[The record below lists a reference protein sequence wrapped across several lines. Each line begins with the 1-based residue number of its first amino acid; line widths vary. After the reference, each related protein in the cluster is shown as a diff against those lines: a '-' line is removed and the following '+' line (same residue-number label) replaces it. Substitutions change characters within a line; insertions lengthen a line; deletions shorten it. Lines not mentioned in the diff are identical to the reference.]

1 MMDYLKNNP
10 KLVQFGIVLIVFFI
24 LMSMTGEYKD
34 IILLRDGFANKVNS
48 GEIDAIASFSDSFRM
63 ILSGQLP
70 PQLIRLPELNFFN
83 PVTNTSILFKLI
95 ALVTILGLLFRNY
108 FTTTKITRDLPIDWF
123 KENWTKLFVYIP
135 AGVIVGFL
143 ILPTLMNWFF
153 GDITTSSFWSM
164 NQIINDSA
172 EFVMYEW
179 WPVEI
184 YDPEIEDYDDSA
196 MIKEITRG
204 FSRSILFA
212 IEFIREILLGGI
224 KTIVAFTS
232 WDWSDANEW
241 AVWPALP
248 WTVVSAS
255 AIMIGYYLSGRG
267 LAILAAFSTIYISVF
282 GQWEPSMET
291 LSFVLVAA
299 PVSFILGLG
308 FGVWAYKSK
317 TTETVLM
324 PLLNVA
330 QTMPHFSYLVP
341 VMVFFG
347 VGDHAGAIATIIFAT
362 PPMIRLTLLGL
373 KKVSPEVLDA
383 GMMSGC
389 NNYQLMS
396 KVLIPTARRDILI
409 GVNQVIM
416 QCLAMAVIASFIG
429 AKGLGFNLLLA
440 LNQLKIGQAL
450 ELGICIVLIAVFL
463 DKLSLAWANKQTDYF
478 ADLPFIERHKY
489 AVSFAVILVVGSLL
503 AILGTFLFK
512 DGINYLYM
520 IPHNKGYTSQLF
532 WQSGVDWIWD
542 TFFFSLQGFNT
553 WLIQD
558 VLITMKTA
566 YLSMPVIATFTL
578 VMGVG
583 YIIGGIRSALIVG
596 GFLLVIALLQWWERA
611 LITAYMASFG
621 VIVSGII
628 GITVGTLCARSKLAS
643 KIILLV
649 CDTFQTFPSFIYLIP
664 VIMLFGVTDT
674 SVLIAVIVY
683 ATIPATRYT
692 VEGLNS
698 VPDALQDAG
707 SMSGVNRMQRW
718 LKIELP
724 LAFPHIMLGLNQTV
738 IFALFMVIIGAMIGT
753 DDLGQFILKALSDRQ
768 GIGNGLLLGL
778 CVAFIGLAVD
788 HLIQTWATKRR
799 KLLGID

>member
-1 MMDYLKNNP
+1 MEFLKNNP
-10 KLVQFGIVLIVFFI
+10 KLLQFGIVLIVFFI
-24 LMSMTGEYKD
+24 LMSMTGEYHD

-48 GEIDAIASFSDSFRM
+48 GEIDAIVGFSESFRM

-70 PQLIRLPELNFFN
+70 PQLVRLPELNFFN
-83 PVTNTSILFKLI
+83 PVTDTSIVFKLI
-95 ALVTILGLLFRNY
+95 ALLTILGLLFRN
-108 FTTTKITRDLPIDWF
+108 FLLTTKETRDLPIVWF
-123 KENWTKLFVYIP
+123 KQNWTKLFVYIP
-135 AGVIVGFL
+135 AGIIVGFL
-143 ILPTLMNWFF
+143 ILPTLLNWFF

-184 YDPEIEDYDDSA
+184 YDPDIEDYDESA
-196 MIKEITRG
+196 MVKEITRG

-232 WDWSDANEW
+232 WEWSDANEW
-241 AVWPALP
+241 AVWPGLP

-255 AIMIGYYLSGRG
+255 AIMIGYFLSGRG

-282 GQWEPSMET
+282 GQWEPAMET

-299 PVSFILGLG
+299 PISFILGLSL
-308 FGVWAYKSK
+308 GVWAYKSK

-373 KKVSPEVLDA
+373 KKVSPEVIDA

-389 NNYQLMS
+389 NNFQLMS
-396 KVLIPTARRDILI
+396 KVLIPSARRDILI

-489 AVSFAVILVVGSLL
+489 AVSFAAILFVGTLL
-503 AILGTFLFK
+503 AYLGTFLFR

-558 VLITMKTA
+558 VLIPMKTA

-583 YIIGGIRSALIVG
+583 YIIGGIRSALVVG

-621 VIVSGII
+621 VIVSGLI
-628 GITVGTLCARSKLAS
+628 GITVGSLCARSKIAS

-692 VEGLNS
+692 VEGLTS
-698 VPDALQDAG
+698 VPQALQDAG

-718 LKIELP
+718 LKIEMP
-724 LAFPHIMLGLNQTV
+724 LALPHIMLGLNQTV
-738 IFALFMVIIGAMIGT
+738 VFALFMVIIGAMIGT
-753 DDLGQFILKALSDRQ
+753 DDLGQFILKALSDKQ

-788 HLIQTWATKRR
+788 HLIQTWATQRR

>member
-1 MMDYLKNNP
+1 MEFLKNNP
-10 KLVQFGIVLIVFFI
+10 KLLQFGIVLIVFFI
-24 LMSMTGEYKD
+24 LMSMTGEYHD

-48 GEIDAIASFSDSFRM
+48 GEIDAIVGFSESFRM
-63 ILSGQLP
+63 LLNGQLP
-70 PQLIRLPELNFFN
+70 PQLVRLPELNFFN
-83 PVTNTSILFKLI
+83 PVTDTSLVFKII
-95 ALVTILGLLFRNY
+95 ALLTILGLLFKN
-108 FTTTKITRDLPIDWF
+108 FLLTTKVTRDVPIVWF
-123 KENWTKLFVYIP
+123 KQNWTKLFVYIP
-135 AGVIVGFL
+135 AGIIVGFL
-143 ILPTLMNWFF
+143 ILPTLLNWFF
-153 GDITTSSFWSM
+153 DDITTSSFWSM

-232 WDWSDANEW
+232 WEWSDANEW
-241 AVWPALP
+241 AVWPGLP

-299 PVSFILGLG
+299 PISFILGLSL
-308 FGVWAYKSK
+308 GVWAYKSK

-396 KVLIPTARRDILI
+396 KVLIPSARRDILI

-478 ADLPFIERHKY
+478 ADLPFLQRHKY
-489 AVSFAVILVVGSLL
+489 SFSFLVILFVGILL
-503 AILGTFLFK
+503 AYLGTFLFK

-553 WLIQD
+553 WLIQG
-558 VLITMKTA
+558 VLIPMKTA

-578 VMGVG
+578 VMGIG
-583 YIIGGIRSALIVG
+583 YIIGGIRSALVVG

-621 VIVSGII
+621 VLVSGLI
-628 GITVGTLCARSKLAS
+628 GITVGSLCARSKIAS
-643 KIILLV
+643 KVILLV

-692 VEGLNS
+692 VEGLTS
-698 VPDALQDAG
+698 VPQALQDAG

-718 LKIELP
+718 LKIEMP
-724 LAFPHIMLGLNQTV
+724 LALPHIMLGLNQTV
-738 IFALFMVIIGAMIGT
+738 VFALFMVIIGAMIGT
-753 DDLGQFILKALSDRQ
+753 DDLGQFILKALSDKQ

-788 HLIQTWATKRR
+788 HLIQTWAKQRR

>member
-1 MMDYLKNNP
+1 MEFLKNNP
-10 KLVQFGIVLIVFFI
+10 KLLQFGIVLIVFFI
-24 LMSMTGEYKD
+24 LMSMTGEYHD

-48 GEIDAIASFSDSFRM
+48 GEIDAVVGLSESFRM

-70 PQLIRLPELNFFN
+70 PQLVRLPELNFFN
-83 PVTNTSILFKLI
+83 PVTDTSIVFKLL
-95 ALVTILGLLFRNY
+95 ALLTILGLLFRN
-108 FTTTKITRDLPIDWF
+108 FLLTTKETRDLPIVWF
-123 KENWTKLFVYIP
+123 KQNWTKLFVYIP
-135 AGVIVGFL
+135 AGIIVGFL
-143 ILPTLMNWFF
+143 ILPTLLNWFF
-153 GDITTSSFWSM
+153 GDITTSSFWTM

-179 WPVEI
+179 WPIEI
-184 YDPEIEDYDDSA
+184 YDPDIEDYDESA
-196 MIKEITRG
+196 MVKEITRG

-232 WDWSDANEW
+232 WEWSDANEW
-241 AVWPALP
+241 AVWPGLP

-255 AIMIGYYLSGRG
+255 AIMIGYFLSGRG

-282 GQWEPSMET
+282 GQWEPAMET

-299 PVSFILGLG
+299 PISFILGLSL
-308 FGVWAYKSK
+308 GVWAYKSK

-373 KKVSPEVLDA
+373 KKVSPEVIDA

-396 KVLIPTARRDILI
+396 KVLIPSARRDILI

-489 AVSFAVILVVGSLL
+489 AVSFAAILFVGTLL
-503 AILGTFLFK
+503 AYLGTFLFR

-558 VLITMKTA
+558 VLIPMKTA

-583 YIIGGIRSALIVG
+583 YIIGGIRSALVVG

-621 VIVSGII
+621 VIVSGLI
-628 GITVGTLCARSKLAS
+628 GITVGSLCARNKIAS

-692 VEGLNS
+692 VEGLTS
-698 VPDALQDAG
+698 VPQALQDAG

-718 LKIELP
+718 LKIEMP
-724 LAFPHIMLGLNQTV
+724 LALPHIMLGLNQTV
-738 IFALFMVIIGAMIGT
+738 VFALFMVIIGAMIGT
-753 DDLGQFILKALSDRQ
+753 DDLGQFILKALSDKQ

-788 HLIQTWATKRR
+788 HLIQTWATQRR

>member
-1 MMDYLKNNP
+1 MEFLKNNP
-10 KLVQFGIVLIVFFI
+10 KLLQFGIVLIVFFI
-24 LMSMTGEYKD
+24 LMSMTGEYHD
-34 IILLRDGFANKVNS
+34 IILLRDGFANKVKS
-48 GEIDAIASFSDSFRM
+48 GEIDAIVGFSESFRM

-70 PQLIRLPELNFFN
+70 PQLVRLPELNFFN
-83 PVTNTSILFKLI
+83 PVTDTSIVFKLI
-95 ALVTILGLLFRNY
+95 ALLTILGLLFRK
-108 FTTTKITRDLPIDWF
+108 FLLTTKQTRDLPIVWF
-123 KENWTKLFVYIP
+123 KQNWTKLFVYIP
-135 AGVIVGFL
+135 AGIIVGFL
-143 ILPTLMNWFF
+143 ILPTLLNWFF
-153 GDITTSSFWSM
+153 GDITTSSFWTM

-179 WPVEI
+179 WPIEI
-184 YDPEIEDYDDSA
+184 YDPDIEDYDESA
-196 MIKEITRG
+196 MVKEITRG

-232 WDWSDANEW
+232 WEWSDANEW
-241 AVWPALP
+241 AVWPGLP

-255 AIMIGYYLSGRG
+255 AIMIGYFLSGRG

-282 GQWEPSMET
+282 GQWEPAMET

-299 PVSFILGLG
+299 PISFILGLSL
-308 FGVWAYKSK
+308 GVWAYKSK

-389 NNYQLMS
+389 SNYQLMY
-396 KVLIPTARRDILI
+396 KVTIPTARRDILI

-440 LNQLKIGQAL
+440 LNNLKIGQAL
-450 ELGICIVLIAVFL
+450 ELGICIVLIAVLL

-478 ADLPFIERHKY
+478 ADKPFLYRHKY
-489 AVSFAVILVVGSLL
+489 SISLL
-503 AILGTFLFK
+503 AILFGGSLLAYLGSFIFK

-520 IPHNKGYTSQLF
+520 IPHNKGFTSQLF
-532 WQSGVDWIWD
+532 WQAGVDWIWD
-542 TFFFSLQGFNT
+542 TFFYSLQGFNT
-553 WLIQD
+553 WLIVD
-558 VLITMKTA
+558 VLIPMKGA
-566 YLSMPVIATFTL
+566 FLSMPVIATFSL

-596 GFLLVIALLQWWERA
+596 SFLMFIALLEWWDRA

-621 VIVSGII
+621 VIVSGLI
-628 GITVGTLCARSKLAS
+628 GITVGSLSARSRLAS

-692 VEGLNS
+692 VEGLTS
-698 VPDALQDAG
+698 VPQDLQDAG

-718 LKIELP
+718 LKIEMP

-738 IFALFMVIIGAMIGT
+738 VFALFMVIIGAMIGT
-753 DDLGQFILKALSDRQ
+753 EDLGQFIMKALSDKQ

-788 HLIQTWATKRR
+788 HLIQTWATQRR

>member
-1 MMDYLKNNP
+1 MEFLKNNP
-10 KLVQFGIVLIVFFI
+10 KLLQFGIVLIVFFI
-24 LMSMTGEYKD
+24 LMSMTGEYHD
-34 IILLRDGFANKVNS
+34 IILLRDGFANKVKS
-48 GEIDAIASFSDSFRM
+48 GEIDAIVGLSESFRM

-70 PQLIRLPELNFFN
+70 PQLVRLPELNFFN
-83 PVTNTSILFKLI
+83 PVTDTSIVFKLI
-95 ALVTILGLLFRNY
+95 ALLTILGLLFRK
-108 FTTTKITRDLPIDWF
+108 FLLTTKETRDLPIVWF
-123 KENWTKLFVYIP
+123 KQNWTKLFVYIP
-135 AGVIVGFL
+135 AGIIVGFL
-143 ILPTLMNWFF
+143 ILPTLLNWFF
-153 GDITTSSFWSM
+153 GDITTSSFWTM

-179 WPVEI
+179 WPIEI
-184 YDPEIEDYDDSA
+184 YDPDIEDYDESA
-196 MIKEITRG
+196 MVKEITRG

-232 WDWSDANEW
+232 WEWSDANEW
-241 AVWPALP
+241 AVWPGLP

-255 AIMIGYYLSGRG
+255 AIMIGYFLSGRG

-282 GQWEPSMET
+282 GQWEPAMET

-299 PVSFILGLG
+299 PISFILGLSL
-308 FGVWAYKSK
+308 GVWAYKSK

-373 KKVSPEVLDA
+373 KKVSPEVIDA

-389 NNYQLMS
+389 NNFQLMS
-396 KVLIPTARRDILI
+396 KVLIPSARRDILI

-489 AVSFAVILVVGSLL
+489 AVSFAAILFVGTLL
-503 AILGTFLFK
+503 AYLGTFLFR

-558 VLITMKTA
+558 VLIPMKTA

-621 VIVSGII
+621 VIVSGLI
-628 GITVGTLCARSKLAS
+628 GITVGSLCARNKIAS

-692 VEGLNS
+692 VEGLTS
-698 VPDALQDAG
+698 VPQALQDAG

-718 LKIELP
+718 LKIEMP
-724 LAFPHIMLGLNQTV
+724 LALPHIMLGLNQTV
-738 IFALFMVIIGAMIGT
+738 VFALFMVIIGAMIGT
-753 DDLGQFILKALSDRQ
+753 DDLGQFILKALSDKQ

-788 HLIQTWATKRR
+788 HLIQTWATQRR

>member
-1 MMDYLKNNP
+1 MEFIKNNP
-10 KLVQFGIVLIVFFI
+10 KLLQFGFVLIVFFI
-24 LMSMTGEYKD
+24 LMSMTGEYHD
-34 IILLRDGFANKVNS
+34 IILLRDGFANKVKS
-48 GEIDAIASFSDSFRM
+48 GEIDAIVGFSESFRM

-70 PQLIRLPELNFFN
+70 PQLVRLPELNFFN
-83 PVTNTSILFKLI
+83 PVTDTSIVFKLI
-95 ALVTILGLLFRNY
+95 ALLTILGLLFRK
-108 FTTTKITRDLPIDWF
+108 FLLTTKETRDLPIVWF
-123 KENWTKLFVYIP
+123 KQNWTKLFVYIP
-135 AGVIVGFL
+135 AGIIVGFL
-143 ILPTLMNWFF
+143 ILPTLLNWFF

-184 YDPEIEDYDDSA
+184 YDPDIEDYDESA
-196 MIKEITRG
+196 MVKEITRG

-232 WDWSDANEW
+232 WEWSDANEW
-241 AVWPALP
+241 AVWPGLP

-255 AIMIGYYLSGRG
+255 AIMIGYFLSGRG

-282 GQWEPSMET
+282 GQWEPAMET

-299 PVSFILGLG
+299 PISFILGLSL
-308 FGVWAYKSK
+308 GVWAYKSK

-373 KKVSPEVLDA
+373 KKVSPEVIDA

-389 NNYQLMS
+389 NNFQLMS
-396 KVLIPTARRDILI
+396 KVLIPSARRDILI

-489 AVSFAVILVVGSLL
+489 AVSFAAILFVGTLL
-503 AILGTFLFK
+503 AYLGTFLFR

-558 VLITMKTA
+558 VLIPMKTA

-621 VIVSGII
+621 VIVSGLI
-628 GITVGTLCARSKLAS
+628 GITVGSLCARNKIAS

-692 VEGLNS
+692 VEGLTS
-698 VPDALQDAG
+698 VPQALQDAG

-718 LKIELP
+718 LKIEMP
-724 LAFPHIMLGLNQTV
+724 LALPHIMLGLNQTV
-738 IFALFMVIIGAMIGT
+738 VFALFMVIIGAMIGT
-753 DDLGQFILKALSDRQ
+753 DDLGQFILKALSDKQ

-788 HLIQTWATKRR
+788 HLIQTWATQRR

>member
-1 MMDYLKNNP
+1 MEFLKNNP
-10 KLVQFGIVLIVFFI
+10 KLIQFGIVLIIFFI
-24 LMSMTGEYKD
+24 LMSMTGEYRD
-34 IILLRDGFANKVNS
+34 IISLRDGFTNKVNS
-48 GEIDAIASFSDSFRM
+48 GEIDAVTGFSESFGMLFR
-63 ILSGQLP
+63 GQLP
-70 PQLIRLPELNFFN
+70 PQFVRIPELSFFN
-83 PVTNTSILFKLI
+83 PVTNTSILYKIL
-95 ALVTILGLLFRNY
+95 ALLTIFGLLFRNY
-108 FTTTKITRDLPIDWF
+108 FLITKVTRDSPTIWF
-123 KENWTKLFVYIP
+123 KQNWSKLFVYVP
-135 AGVIVGFL
+135 AGIIVGFL

-172 EFVMYEW
+172 EFVMYDW
-179 WPVEI
+179 WPIEI
-184 YDPEIEDYDDSA
+184 YDPEIEDYEYSA
-196 MIKEITRG
+196 LIKEITRG

-232 WDWSDANEW
+232 WEWSDANEW

-255 AIMIGYYLSGRG
+255 AIMIGYFLNGRG

-282 GQWEPSMET
+282 GQWEPAMET
-291 LSFVLVAA
+291 LSFVLIAA

-373 KKVSPEVLDA
+373 KKVSPEVIDA

-389 NNYQLMS
+389 SSYQLMF

-440 LNQLKIGQAL
+440 LNQLRIGQAL

-463 DKLSLAWANKQTDYF
+463 DKLSLAWANKQKDYF

-489 AVSFAVILVVGSLL
+489 SVSFLLILLIGSFL
-503 AILGTFLFK
+503 AFIGTFLFK
-512 DGINYLYM
+512 DGINYFYM
-520 IPHNKGYTSQLF
+520 IPHNKGYTSELF

-558 VLITMKTA
+558 VLIPMKTA
-566 YLSMPVIATFTL
+566 YLQMPVIATFTL

-583 YIIGGIRSALIVG
+583 FIIGEIRSALIVG
-596 GFLLVIALLQWWERA
+596 SFLLVIALLQWWDRA

-628 GITVGTLCARSKLAS
+628 GITVGTLCARNKIAS
-643 KIILLV
+643 KAILLV

-683 ATIPATRYT
+683 AVIPPTRYT
-692 VEGLNS
+692 VEGLRN
-698 VPDALQDAG
+698 VPESLLDAAD
-707 SMSGVNRMQRW
+707 MSGTTKLQRMF
-718 LKIELP
+718 KIEFP
-724 LAFPHIMLGLNQTV
+724 LAFPHIMLGVNQCV
-738 IFALFMVIIGAMIGT
+738 VFALFMVIIGAFIGT
-753 DDLGQFILKALSDRQ
+753 EDLGQEIMQQLFS
-768 GIGNGLLLGL
+768 GGNIGSGLMLGL

-788 HLIQTWATKRR
+788 HLIQTWASKRR

>member
-1 MMDYLKNNP
+1 MEFIKNNP
-10 KLVQFGIVLIVFFI
+10 KLLQFGIVLIVFFI
-24 LMSMTGEYKD
+24 LMSMTGEYHD
-34 IILLRDGFANKVNS
+34 IILLRDGFANKVKS
-48 GEIDAIASFSDSFRM
+48 GEIDAIVGFSESFRM

-70 PQLIRLPELNFFN
+70 PQLVRLPELNFFN
-83 PVTNTSILFKLI
+83 PVTDTSIVFKLI
-95 ALVTILGLLFRNY
+95 ALLTILGLLFRK
-108 FTTTKITRDLPIDWF
+108 FLLTTEETRDLPIVWF
-123 KENWTKLFVYIP
+123 KQNWTKLFVYIP
-135 AGVIVGFL
+135 AGIIVGFL
-143 ILPTLMNWFF
+143 ILPTLLNWFF
-153 GDITTSSFWSM
+153 GDITTSSFWTM

-179 WPVEI
+179 WPIEI
-184 YDPEIEDYDDSA
+184 YDPDIEDYDESA
-196 MIKEITRG
+196 MVKEITRG

-232 WDWSDANEW
+232 WEWSDANEW
-241 AVWPALP
+241 AVWPGLP

-255 AIMIGYYLSGRG
+255 AIMIGYFLSGRG

-282 GQWEPSMET
+282 GQWEPAMET

-299 PVSFILGLG
+299 PISFILGLSL
-308 FGVWAYKSK
+308 GVWAYKSK

-373 KKVSPEVLDA
+373 KKVSPEVIDA

-389 NNYQLMS
+389 NNFQLMS
-396 KVLIPTARRDILI
+396 KVLIPSARRDILI

-489 AVSFAVILVVGSLL
+489 AVSFTAILFVGTLL
-503 AILGTFLFK
+503 AYLGTFLFR

-558 VLITMKTA
+558 VLIPMKTA

-583 YIIGGIRSALIVG
+583 YIIGGIRSALVVG

-621 VIVSGII
+621 VIVSGLI
-628 GITVGTLCARSKLAS
+628 GITVGSLCARNKIAS

-692 VEGLNS
+692 VEGLTS
-698 VPDALQDAG
+698 VPQALQDAG

-718 LKIELP
+718 LKIEMP
-724 LAFPHIMLGLNQTV
+724 LALPHIMLGLNQTV
-738 IFALFMVIIGAMIGT
+738 VFALFMVIIGAMIGT
-753 DDLGQFILKALSDRQ
+753 DDLGQFILKALSDKQ

-788 HLIQTWATKRR
+788 HLIQTWATQRR

>member
-1 MMDYLKNNP
+1 MEFLKNNP
-10 KLVQFGIVLIVFFI
+10 KLLQFGIVLIVFFI
-24 LMSMTGEYKD
+24 LMSMTGEYHD
-34 IILLRDGFANKVNS
+34 IILLRDGFANKVKS
-48 GEIDAIASFSDSFRM
+48 GEIDAIVGFSESFRM

-70 PQLIRLPELNFFN
+70 PQLVRLPELNFFN
-83 PVTNTSILFKLI
+83 PVTDTSIVFKLI
-95 ALVTILGLLFRNY
+95 ALLTILGLLFRK
-108 FTTTKITRDLPIDWF
+108 FLLTTKETRDLPIVWF
-123 KENWTKLFVYIP
+123 KQNWTKLFVYIP
-135 AGVIVGFL
+135 AGIIVGFL
-143 ILPTLMNWFF
+143 ILPTLLNWFF
-153 GDITTSSFWSM
+153 GDITTSSFWTM

-179 WPVEI
+179 WPIEI
-184 YDPEIEDYDDSA
+184 YDPDIEDYDESA
-196 MIKEITRG
+196 MVKEITRG

-232 WDWSDANEW
+232 WEWSDANEW
-241 AVWPALP
+241 AVWPGLP

-255 AIMIGYYLSGRG
+255 AIMIGYFLSGRG

-282 GQWEPSMET
+282 GQWEPAMET

-299 PVSFILGLG
+299 PISFILGLSL
-308 FGVWAYKSK
+308 GVWAYKSK

-389 NNYQLMS
+389 SNYQLMY
-396 KVLIPTARRDILI
+396 KVTIPTARRDILI

-440 LNQLKIGQAL
+440 LNNLKIGQAL
-450 ELGICIVLIAVFL
+450 ELGICIVLIAVLL

-478 ADLPFIERHKY
+478 ADKPFLYRHKY
-489 AVSFAVILVVGSLL
+489 SISLL
-503 AILGTFLFK
+503 AILFGGSLLAYLGSFIFK

-520 IPHNKGYTSQLF
+520 IPHNKGFTSQLF
-532 WQSGVDWIWD
+532 WQAGVDWIWD
-542 TFFFSLQGFNT
+542 TFFYSLQGFNT
-553 WLIQD
+553 WLIVD
-558 VLITMKTA
+558 VLIPMKGA
-566 YLSMPVIATFTL
+566 FLSMPVIATFSL

-596 GFLLVIALLQWWERA
+596 SFLMFIALLEWWDRA

-621 VIVSGII
+621 VIVSGLI
-628 GITVGTLCARSKLAS
+628 GITVGSLSARSRLAS

-692 VEGLNS
+692 VEGLTS
-698 VPDALQDAG
+698 VPQDLQDAG

-718 LKIELP
+718 LKIEMP

-738 IFALFMVIIGAMIGT
+738 VFALFMVIIGAMIGT
-753 DDLGQFILKALSDRQ
+753 EDLGQFIMKALSDKQ

-788 HLIQTWATKRR
+788 HLIQTWATQRR